1 MYSTYNERK
10 SAVAER
16 FDKTLKTKIFKH
28 MAAVS
33 KNVYFDVLDDIVDNY
48 INTFHRIIG
57 MKPTDVM
64 LNTMLTPIKKISN
77 LKLMI
82 R

>member
-1 MYSTYNERK
+1 
-10 SAVAER
+10 
-16 FDKTLKTKIFKH
+16 

-64 LNTMLTPIKKISN
+64 LNTMLTPIKKIPN

-82 R
+82 M

>member
-16 FDKTLKTKIFKH
+16 FDKTLKSKIFKH

-33 KNVYFDVLDDIVDNY
+33 KNVYFDVLDD
-48 INTFHRIIG
+48 TFHRIIG

-64 LNTMLTPIKKISN
+64 LNTMLTPIKKIPN

-82 R
+82 M